1 MRDWRVGS
9 MLREETAKLLM
20 MIQGAYPNYKPDNK
34 TVTINTWNLALS
46 DISFDLAQK
55 AFLAYLRAD
64 TKGFAPTPGQLIAL
78 VRELNTPKQLNELEA
93 WSLVEKA
100 IRNSIYN
107 SQEEFSKLPPLV
119 QKAVGSPNVLRLWA
133 ADGSYSEQVAS
144 SNFMRSYRNEAK
156 KQEEYE
162 KLPADMQQMIDQTNR
177 NSYSA
182 QIREKNRDAIQIMT
196 TTENAEIEAKD
207 EPTGISQQS
216 DERLKKLIEDFRQ
229 I

>member
-1 MRDWRVGS
+1 

-100 IRNSIYN
+100 IRNSICWIC
-107 SQEEFSKLPPLV
+107 KI
-119 QKAVGSPNVLRLWA
+119 
-133 ADGSYSEQVAS
+133 
-144 SNFMRSYRNEAK
+144 SN
-156 KQEEYE
+156 KQHH
-162 KLPADMQQMIDQTNR
+162 KIH
-177 NSYSA
+177 
-182 QIREKNRDAIQIMT
+182 K
-196 TTENAEIEAKD
+196 
-207 EPTGISQQS
+207 
-216 DERLKKLIEDFRQ
+216 
-229 I
+229 

>member
-1 MRDWRVGS
+1 

-119 QKAVGSPNVLRLWA
+119 QKAGILAELFIIMCLLAVIWQQICEKKGGT
-133 ADGSYSEQVAS
+133 DEQ
-144 SNFMRSYRNEAK
+144 N
-156 KQEEYE
+156 
-162 KLPADMQQMIDQTNR
+162 
-177 NSYSA
+177 
-182 QIREKNRDAIQIMT
+182 
-196 TTENAEIEAKD
+196 
-207 EPTGISQQS
+207 
-216 DERLKKLIEDFRQ
+216 
-229 I
+229 